1 MLESKFYMRQLPLE
15 ISPPAAPSLDNF
27 VAGANAEALAAVRAL
42 AEGKR
47 PEAIVYLWGEPGSGR
62 THLLRAATRANPGL
76 VAADD
81 VETLDP
87 TAQQALFNAIN
98 AARDGQTA
106 VHRGGQRAA
115 GAPDPARGPAHRLA
129 WGLVYQLRAPS
140 DADKAAY
147 LRAEAARRGL
157 RLPEEVLAYLLSHLP
172 RDLASLNAVL
182 DALDRYSLA
191 SKRPLTLPLVARG
204 TSETTLRRPWRQP
217 PQARSGTARKA
228 QNCLDKRNRPRVC
241 WTATNMRPKR
251 PPC

>member
-1 MLESKFYMRQLPLE
+1 MRQLPLE

-42 AEGKR
+42 AAGER
-47 PEAIVYLWGEPGSGR
+47 PEVVVYLWGERGSGR
-62 THLLRAATRANPGL
+62 THLLCAATLANPGL

-81 VETLDP
+81 VETLDA

-98 AARDGQTA
+98 AAREGQSA
-106 VHRGGQRAA
+106 VLATGSAPPA
-115 GAPDPARGPAHRLA
+115 GLVLRDDLRSRLA

-157 RLPEEVLAYLLSHLP
+157 RLPEEVLAYLLSHVP

-182 DALDRYSLA
+182 DSLDRYSLA
-191 SKRPLTLPLVARG
+191 SQRPLTLPLVRAALQK
-204 TSETTLRRPWRQP
+204 SL
-217 PQARSGTARKA
+217 
-228 QNCLDKRNRPRVC
+228 
-241 WTATNMRPKR
+241 
-251 PPC
+251 